1 MMKFFFYG
9 DYTTIQSVTKTCKK
23 ACNRSIWLLIT
34 TLVFSVPVFSQS
46 SVEPLLP
53 AGYKKVDS
61 TEVDAILNNLTL
73 KEKVGQLFLNR
84 ANGDYLSVDSDDYI
98 SLERAI
104 KDDHIGG
111 IIFFSGNV
119 YGQAELTNKLQQMS
133 QIPLWI
139 AEDMEFGPAMRIR
152 RSTRFT
158 PNMGVAAT
166 GNPYFAY
173 QIGRITG
180 YEAKAIGVDQI
191 FAPVVD
197 VNNNPDN
204 PIINVRSY
212 SENPKTVAIYGDA
225 FMRSLLDEGIIPTA
239 KHFPGHGDT
248 HIDSHVA
255 LPVSPYGFARLDTV
269 ELVPFKYLID
279 HGLPSIMSAHIAFP
293 KISGNPDLP
302 GTLDPHILHDL
313 LRDSLHFKGVVVTDA
328 LEMQGITSN
337 YSPGEAA
344 IMALKA
350 GADILILSPDENT
363 AIHDVIHAV
372 KTGILSERRINQ
384 SVRKILRWKIEKGL
398 FSNDLVNVSDL
409 YERIHTR
416 DHILLSQEIARRSV
430 TVLKNK
436 GNILP
441 IIPHKYPTIT
451 VVAMSDDETGTTGT
465 ALAEAMREYHPN
477 VIFHIYDKRTSKG
490 DLQKIIDDARKSS
503 LIVVGSF
510 VYVHMA
516 SKIQLSNEQIAFV
529 KRLDD
534 LQKPTILI
542 AFGNPYVIRDF
553 PHADVQICA
562 WSASDNQVEQTV
574 PALFGASEV
583 DGSLPIS
590 IPPYYKR
597 GDGLT
602 IPKTILRPDAP
613 EIVNMS
619 RDSLYT
625 INKIMNHAIRDSVFP
640 GGVVAVVK
648 DGIIPYEQA
657 FGYQTYKKLDPVKTT
672 DIYDLAS
679 LTKVVATTASVM
691 KLYDE
696 GKIHLTDHVS
706 KYFKEFRHGIKRR
719 VTIQELLTHTSGL
732 PADNSLKNIH
742 KVNPK
747 AFLKDVLV
755 TPLAYTP
762 GTKYVYSDLGFIIL
776 GAIVQK
782 ISGLPLNKFAEGN
795 IYYPLDMYNTMFNPM
810 KRGRWLLNL
819 IPPSQIDTTYRHRL
833 IKGEVNDE
841 RSYYMGGVAGHAG
854 LFSSAH
860 DLAEFAQLL
869 LNNGS
874 YEGQQIF
881 KPETVKLFTQKE
893 SKVSGRGYGFDLKTP
908 VGFSTAG
915 QLMSDKTYGHLGFT
929 GTSMWIDP
937 TRKLAVII
945 LTNRT
950 YPHRNGSQG
959 INKVRAEVA
968 DAVVSSILKSN

>member
-1 MMKFFFYG
+1 MMKYFFCG
-9 DYTTIQSVTKTCKK
+9 DYSMIGLKMFTIERIRLIILLSFGLVVLSASGSFAQT
-23 ACNRSIWLLIT
+23 SI
-34 TLVFSVPVFSQS
+34 Q
-46 SVEPLLP
+46 PLLP
-53 AGYKKVDS
+53 AGYKKTDS
-61 TEVDAILNNLTL
+61 TDVDAILDNLTL
-73 KEKVGQLFLNR
+73 KEKVGQLFFTR
-84 ANGDYLSVDSDDYI
+84 ANGHYESVDSDDYI
-98 SLERAI
+98 KLERAI
-104 KDDHIGG
+104 RDQHVGG

-139 AEDMEFGPAMRIR
+139 AEDMEFGPAMRIN
-152 RSTRFT
+152 RSTRFS

-173 QIGRITG
+173 QTGLITG
-180 YEAKAIGVDQI
+180 YEARAMGVDQV

-212 SENPKTVAIYGDA
+212 SEDPKTVAIYGDA
-225 FMRSLLDEGIIPTA
+225 FMRGVLDEGIIPTA

-248 HIDSHVA
+248 DVDSHVA
-255 LPVSPYGFARLDTV
+255 LPVSHYGFARLDTV
-269 ELVPFKYLID
+269 ELVPFKYLINR
-279 HGLPSIMSAHIAFP
+279 GLPSIMSAHIAFP
-293 KISGNPDLP
+293 KISGNDELP

-313 LRDSLHFKGVVVTDA
+313 LRDSLHFKGLVVTDA
-328 LEMQGITSN
+328 LEMQGIAAN

-363 AIHDVIHAV
+363 AIDDVVDAV
-372 KTGILSERRINQ
+372 KTGKLSEQRIDK

-398 FSNDLVNVSDL
+398 FNNDQVNIKDL
-409 YERIHTR
+409 YEHIHTR
-416 DHILLSQEIARRSV
+416 DHVLLSQKIARRSV
-430 TVLKNK
+430 TVLRNK

-441 IIPHKYPTIT
+441 IVPHKYPRIT
-451 VVAMSDDETGTTGT
+451 VVAMSDDETGTTGLE
-465 ALAEAMREYHPN
+465 LAAAMREYHPD
-477 VIFHIYDKRTSKG
+477 VIFHIYDKRTSKE
-490 DLQKIIDDARKSS
+490 DLQHIIDDARQSD

-516 SKIQLSNEQIAFV
+516 SKIQLSDEQISFV
-529 KRLDD
+529 KRLNA
-534 LQKPTILI
+534 LKKPTVLI

-553 PHADVQICA
+553 PKADVQICA
-562 WSASDNQVEQTV
+562 WSASNNQVEQTV
-574 PALFGASEV
+574 PALFGASKV
-583 DGSLPIS
+583 SGTLPIS

-619 RDSLYT
+619 RDSLYN
-625 INKIMNHAIRDSVFP
+625 IHKIMNRAIRDSVFP

-648 DGIIPYEQA
+648 DGIIPYEKA
-657 FGYQTYKKLDPVKTT
+657 FGYQTYKKVVPIKTT

-679 LTKVVATTASVM
+679 LTKIVATTASIM

-696 GKIHLTDHVS
+696 GKIKLTDHVY
-706 KYFKEFRHGIKRR
+706 KYFREFRHGLKRR
-719 VTIQELLTHTSGL
+719 ITIKELLTHTSGL
-732 PADNSLKNIH
+732 PADNSLANIH
-742 KVNPK
+742 KVDPK
-747 AFLKDVLV
+747 SFLKDVLK
-755 TPLAYTP
+755 TPLEYTP

-782 ISGLPLNKFAEGN
+782 ISGMSLDKFAEAN
-795 IYYPLDMYNTMFNPM
+795 IYYPLDMNDTMFKPAE
-810 KRGRWLLNL
+810 RGRWIVDR

-833 IKGEVNDE
+833 LKGEVNDE

-854 LFSSAH
+854 LFSSAR

-869 LNNGS
+869 LNQGT

-881 KPETVKLFTQKE
+881 DPKTVELFTRRE
-893 SKVSGRGYGFDLKTP
+893 SNVSDRGYGFDLKSP
-908 VGFSTAG
+908 EGFSTAG
-915 QLMSDKTYGHLGFT
+915 QLMSDKTFGHLGFT
-929 GTSMWIDP
+929 GTSIWIDP

-950 YPHRNGSQG
+950 YPHRNGSKG
-959 INKVRAEVA
+959 INKVRAKVA
-968 DAVVSSILKSN
+968 DAVVSSILKAN